1 MKILPLLNKIAII
14 TGGSEGLGFEIAKK
28 FILAGASITICSRN
42 KKNLKSA
49 EFKLKKL
56 LNKNQKLLTIVA
68 DISKENDVKKLIDQY
83 NLKPYYNINNFSFD
97 LNLYENYQLIRENN
111 YIYIFTEKSYDH
123 WSPLFVLTN
132 YHLEDSNYLPFI
144 IKQKKNCI
152 LN

>member
-68 DISKENDVKKLIDQY
+68 DISKENDVKKLIKTVLCPLTFGTDRQT
-83 NLKPYYNINNFSFD
+83 NILLLS
-97 LNLYENYQLIRENN
+97 
-111 YIYIFTEKSYDH
+111 
-123 WSPLFVLTN
+123 
-132 YHLEDSNYLPFI
+132 
-144 IKQKKNCI
+144 
-152 LN
+152 